1 MTARR
6 WQRPTAFAWILTAFG
21 VAAFCALGIWQVDRA
36 AQKRQLFAAFANA
49 AAAPVVDFAQ
59 ARGAAGDA
67 QIYPHLRVAGHFVP
81 DRGYWLDEQFNGN
94 RVGVHAIGVFAIDGQ
109 PDSLLVDRGWVA
121 WDHMPKT
128 MPVAPAPP
136 AGEIALTGLY
146 APFPGGGLRIG
157 GDALPAQTQWPKLT
171 LFLDAKAVS
180 TDLGVAVQPRILLLD
195 PEPADAFVRVW
206 KPQVFP
212 PVRHIGYA
220 FTWFCF
226 VAVAI
231 AIFIVT
237 HWIKVEK

>member
-6 WQRPTAFAWILTAFG
+6 WQHPTAFAWVLTAFG
-21 VAAFCALGIWQVDRA
+21 VAAFCALGMWQLDRA
-36 AQKRQLFAAFANA
+36 VQKRQLFAAFANA

-94 RVGVHAIGVFAIDGQ
+94 RIGVHAIGVFAIDGQ
-109 PDSLLVDRGWVA
+109 PDLLLVDRGWVA
-121 WDHMPKT
+121 WDHMPNT
-128 MPVAPAPP
+128 TPVAPAPP
-136 AGEIALTGLY
+136 PGEIALTGLY
-146 APFPGGGLRIG
+146 APFPAGGLRVG
-157 GDALPAQTQWPKLT
+157 GDALPGQVQWPKLT
-171 LFLDAKAVS
+171 LFLDAKAIAA
-180 TDLGVAVQPRILLLD
+180 DLGVAVQPRILLLD
-195 PEPADAFVRVW
+195 AEPGDAFARIW

-212 PVRHIGYA
+212 PERHIGYA

-226 VAVAI
+226 VVVAI

>member
-6 WQRPTAFAWILTAFG
+6 WQRPTAFAWILTALG
-21 VAAFCALGIWQVDRA
+21 VAAFCALGMWQLDRA
-36 AQKRQLFAAFANA
+36 AQKRRLFAAFANA
-49 AAAPVVDFAQ
+49 VDMPTVDFAQ

-109 PDSLLVDRGWVA
+109 QDLLLVDRGWVA
-121 WDHMPKT
+121 WDHVPGT
-128 MPVAPAPP
+128 TPNAPVPP
-136 AGEIALTGLY
+136 AGEIVLTGLY
-146 APFPGGGLRIG
+146 APFPGGGLRVG
-157 GDALPAQTQWPKLT
+157 GDALQGQAQWPKLT
-171 LFLDAKAVS
+171 LFLDAKAIAA
-180 TDLGVAVQPRILLLD
+180 DLGVAVQPRMLLLD
-195 PEPADAFVRVW
+195 PEPAGAFVRIW

-212 PVRHIGYA
+212 PERHIGYA

-231 AIFIVT
+231 AMLVAR